1 MKLSTRF
8 HGHME
13 SGMVTPFQPSS
24 GWAGMKTKEALLKL
38 WRGSIFWKIC
48 GVWALVLVSFAL
60 ARPYLFPMQMEVAVP
75 EGYLPSTGETLT
87 LPDSLLT
94 TTGDALPALEN
105 TGQTLFLV
113 TSASCPACKRELTAG
128 SFHELLN
135 AADEGDVA
143 TRMLV
148 IPAGSEETDW
158 YMNRVPSTAPIVLDT
173 MDLAITKLRS
183 RVTPSVVVVGPGRH
197 VSFAEGWPVTWEVIE
212 AGLD

>member
-1 MKLSTRF
+1 
-8 HGHME
+8 
-13 SGMVTPFQPSS
+13 
-24 GWAGMKTKEALLKL
+24 MKTKKVLLKL
-38 WRGSIFWKIC
+38 WSGSTFWKIC

-60 ARPYLFPMQMEVAVP
+60 ARPYLFPMEMEVAVP
-75 EGYLPSTGETLT
+75 EGYLPNTGETLT

-94 TTGDALPALEN
+94 TSGDALPALEN

-135 AADEGDVA
+135 AAGEGDVA

-158 YMNRVPSTAPIVLDT
+158 YMNRVPSAPIVLDT
-173 MDLAITKLRS
+173 MDLAITRLRA
-183 RVTPSVVVVGPGRH
+183 RVTPSVVLVNPDRRVI
-197 VSFAEGWPVTWEVIE
+197 FAEGWPVTWEVIE
-212 AGLD
+212 AGMD